1 MPTLPASPTYYQQL
15 GLSPQASLEEIKAA
29 YRRRVRELHPDR
41 LPANIPEELRQLA
54 QREFLQLQHAYR
66 VLSDSQQRRAYDLSL
81 TAKPLPPHAPVQV
94 VPEPTATSVGWPAL
108 LSAGLTGA
116 ALCLA
121 GLALWNAL
129 NPAQDL
135 DPADKVVLQSPANP
149 DPLPSPMPGSRWDG
163 DLPADSPETMTSAPA
178 TPSEATFQPSPE
190 QIDRFARI
198 LLAVQ
203 PLLETTQNRLQ
214 QANSSEER
222 RRIEQQFETAAAEI
236 ITAHQLT
243 PDDYQRISASAQ
255 SDPQVA
261 AAITAAVRRWRSPSR

>member
-29 YRRRVRELHPDR
+29 YRQRARELHPDR
-41 LPANIPEELRQLA
+41 LPADIPAGLRQLA

-81 TAKPLPPHAPVQV
+81 MSKPLPPHAPVQV
-94 VPEPTATSVGWPAL
+94 VLEPTATSVSWLAL
-108 LSAGLTGA
+108 LSAGLIGA

-135 DPADKVVLQSPANP
+135 DAAGRVALQAPANP
-149 DPLPSPMPGSRWDG
+149 NPSPSPRPDSGWDG
-163 DLPADSPETMTSAPA
+163 DLPATSSETMTSAPA
-178 TPSEATFQPSPE
+178 SLSEATSPPSSE
-190 QIDRFARI
+190 QIDRFART

-203 PLLETTQNRLQ
+203 PLLESTQNRLQ

-222 RRIEQQFETAAAEI
+222 RQIEQQFEAAAAEI
-236 ITAHQLT
+236 IVAHQLT
-243 PDDYQRISASAQ
+243 PEDYQRISASAQ
-255 SDPQVA
+255 LDPQVA